1 MFYFTAGSRGFIIVS
16 LFIVILNSLILIAF
30 SFNGGQRTVQRRCS
44 LQMKWSFSSVNQGGM
59 STPGGGGRESALQE
73 IVGSE
78 GEIYYSP
85 MKVAKLKAPVEYLGK
100 SYNQLPL
107 FPSTS
112 SVLVPLGTEMLNCFE
127 MRHRQLLTD
136 VNNNDGLFGF
146 SYLQNQKLGLVGTLA
161 RIKSRK
167 LLEDGRFCCVVE
179 GVGRFYIKEVV
190 GEKPYLKA
198 KVQCFDD
205 YTESPTILDALE
217 TNLYNDVRFNV
228 KLMHLLMP
236 TKTYKLNQ
244 LITQFKPQSPSNTRV
259 VRLTTDKEELDRR
272 SKLSFA
278 MMDVLQISQAVK
290 LSLLQEHVIEKRLMR
305 IQKLLMKGG
314 AYLTD
319 TLKSKGVVTDEGLRQ
334 IRAEVI
340 AEVETVES
348 AGTANVAENFDSME
362 GSWVQMPLLF

>member
-1 MFYFTAGSRGFIIVS
+1 M
-16 LFIVILNSLILIAF
+16 
-30 SFNGGQRTVQRRCS
+30 
-44 LQMKWSFSSVNQGGM
+44 
-59 STPGGGGRESALQE
+59 PGGGGRESALQE
-73 IVGSE
+73 VFGSE

-85 MKVAKLKAPVEYLGK
+85 MRAAKLKAPVEYLGK

-136 VNNNDGLFGF
+136 VANNDGLFGF

-190 GEKPYLKA
+190 NEKPYLKA

-205 YTESPTILDALE
+205 YTESPTSILDALE
-217 TNLYNDVRFNV
+217 TDLYNDVRFNI

-244 LITQFKPQSPSNTRV
+244 LITQFKPQSPSNARL

-278 MMDVLQISQAVK
+278 MLDVLQISQAVK
-290 LSLLQEHVIEKRLMR
+290 LSLLQEHVIEKRLLR
-305 IQKLLMKGG
+305 IQKLLKKGG

-334 IRAEVI
+334 IWAEVV
-340 AEVETVES
+340 AEVATSEGSGS
-348 AGTANVAENFDSME
+348 AGTVSENFDAVE
-362 GSWVQMPLLF
+362 NKWVQMPLLY